1 MAFNPDIIQS
11 INGFSSEHYL
21 LALFARW
28 DNNQT
33 RPEKQHA
40 SLRLAAVL
48 AGGNY

>member
-21 LALFARW
+21 LALFARL

-33 RPEKQHA
+33 SPRKQHA
-40 SLRLAAVL
+40 ALRLAAVL
-48 AGGNY
+48 AGGNN

>member
-11 INGFSSEHYL
+11 INGFYSEHYL

-28 DNNQT
+28 DTNQT
-33 RPEKQHA
+33 SPQKQHA

-48 AGGNY
+48 AGGNN

>member
-21 LALFARW
+21 LAPFARW
-28 DNNQT
+28 DTHHTIPQ
-33 RPEKQHA
+33 QHHA

-48 AGGNY
+48 AGGNN